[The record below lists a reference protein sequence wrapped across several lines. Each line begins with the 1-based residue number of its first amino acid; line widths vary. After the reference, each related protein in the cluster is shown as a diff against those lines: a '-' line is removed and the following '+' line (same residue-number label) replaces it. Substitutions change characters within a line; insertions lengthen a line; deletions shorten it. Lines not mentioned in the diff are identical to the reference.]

1 MWLIETRTLK
11 LKFVTNAREENR
23 SYAILSHTWVN
34 DEEVT
39 FQEFQDIKQAQ
50 LTRPSGL
57 AKIKKTCELA
67 LREEPPLEYC
77 WVDTCC
83 EHLP

>member
-23 SYAILSHTWVN
+23 PYAILSHTWVN
-34 DEEVT
+34 GEEVT

-50 LTRPSGL
+50 LTRPSGF

-83 EHLP
+83 EYLL